1 MDFNHVVQNE
11 IVEFVAQRVHFGIFK
26 LDENF
31 VRFFMNNVARFVQN
45 VFLVDVHNVGQNEV
59 VKRGAEVVHFGVLE
73 LDEHV

>member
-1 MDFNHVVQNE
+1 
-11 IVEFVAQRVHFGIFK
+11 
-26 LDENF
+26 
-31 VRFFMNNVARFVQN
+31 MNNVARFVQN